1 MGIVF
6 SVVRE
11 VAKEV
16 ILLDDATPTEPIPV
30 TVGESEM
37 TRPHKHNSSPV
48 VKAVQK
54 YEIHTLCAQ
63 HNPVTLTITVATHY

>member
-6 SVVRE
+6 GVVRE
-11 VAKEV
+11 VEKEV
-16 ILLDDATPTEPIPV
+16 ILLDDAAPTEPIAAAM
-30 TVGESEM
+30 GENEM

-54 YEIHTLCAQ
+54 YEIQTLCAQ
-63 HNPVTLTITVATHY
+63 HNPVTLIITVATHS